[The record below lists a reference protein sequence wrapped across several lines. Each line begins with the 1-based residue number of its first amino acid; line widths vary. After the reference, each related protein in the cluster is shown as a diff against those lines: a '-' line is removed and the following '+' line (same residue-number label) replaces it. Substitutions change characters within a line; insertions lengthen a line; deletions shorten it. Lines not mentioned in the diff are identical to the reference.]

1 MLNLIRLLQ
10 DGQFHSGEFLGEA
23 LGISRAAVWKH
34 LKHLEAAYGLD
45 IHRVR
50 GKGYRLA
57 SPFEPLSQERLFALG
72 EPWPIFIHESIDST
86 NAEALRLLSQGV
98 QAPFVVLAEH
108 QSGGRGR
115 RGRAWVSPYGENLYL
130 SCVIRIDGGARQLEG
145 MSLLVGVAVLR
156 VLQSLGVSSAQL
168 KWPNDVLVA
177 ERKIAGIL
185 IELVGDPADI
195 CNVVIGVGLNVNMLS
210 RQAEITQEWTSVRS
224 EIGSLQDRTQIAAA
238 LLCELRRCLGEGF
251 VAVRREWELHHAW
264 TGREVSVLTASK
276 RVDGVVL
283 GIDKSG
289 ALRLDVGGTELLLNG
304 GELSLRLR
312 DDSRA

>member
-156 VLQSLGVSSAQL
+156 VLQSLGVNSAQL

-195 CNVVIGVGLNVNMLS
+195 CNVVIGVGLNVNMLG
-210 RQAEITQEWTSVRS
+210 RQAEITQEWASVRS
-224 EIGSLQDRTQIAAA
+224 EIGSFQDRTQIAAA

-251 VAVRREWELHHAW
+251 AAVRREWEFHHAW

-289 ALRLDVGGTELLLNG
+289 ALRLDVEGTELLLNG